1 MIPLPGSPTEEVS
14 RVCESVL
21 LGPLVLFAS
30 VMSLTPGP
38 NVVMVTASTASFG
51 FRRVVPQMLG
61 VTLGFGLLI
70 IAAGLGLAGV
80 LHAEPRL
87 QKLTRV
93 AGAGYLLYLA
103 WRIAQSESSAN
114 NSTSAK
120 PIGFFE
126 AMLLQ
131 WINPKGWVFALGALT
146 AYATPAGDVFGD
158 TFIIA
163 AICAFAC
170 LASLV
175 IWGGFGASIGRLLRS
190 PGARL
195 AFNWSMASLLVLS
208 LIPVL
213 A

>member
-1 MIPLPGSPTEEVS
+1 MS
-14 RVCESVL
+14 ESVL
-21 LGPLVLFAS
+21 VGPLVLFAA

-38 NVVMVTASTASFG
+38 NIVMVTASTASFG

-70 IAAGLGLAGV
+70 IAAGFGLAGV
-80 LHAEPRL
+80 VHAEPRL
-87 QKLTRV
+87 QSLMRF

-103 WRIAQSESSAN
+103 GRIAQSESTAN
-114 NSTSAK
+114 NSTRAR

-126 AMLLQ
+126 ATFLQ

-146 AYATPAGDVFGD
+146 TYATAAGDVFQD
-158 TFIIA
+158 SLIIA
-163 AICAFAC
+163 TICASAC
-170 LASLV
+170 LASCV
-175 IWGGFGASIGRLLRS
+175 IWGGFGASIGRLLRT
-190 PGARL
+190 PRARV

-208 LIPVL
+208 LIPVF